1 MKTLLSAL
9 MLLVLPACDSLERR
23 LDGVAAPLKEP
34 ELPNCSRV
42 LNCCA
47 NLGTDRLVGPLVD
60 ESCAAIATPTDLAI
74 LRYQEARALILN
86 DRATSQ
92 QTKDQLLTELRQT
105 SQGTLEPAC
114 RCLLD
119 QTLGA
124 VSLDGFLTPID
135 CEVFPQTGAIPTGKT
150 CDELTGAIMSP
161 ASP

>member
-1 MKTLLSAL
+1 MRALVLALLLSHA
-9 MLLVLPACDSLERR
+9 ACDSLERS

-42 LNCCA
+42 LNCCT

-60 ESCAAIATPTDLAI
+60 ESCAAITTPTDLAI

-92 QTKDQLLTELRQT
+92 QTKDRLLAELRET
-105 SQGTLEPAC
+105 SQSTLEPAC

-119 QTLGA
+119 QTVGA

-135 CEVFPQTGAIPTGKT
+135 CEVFPQTGAIPSGQT
-150 CDELTGAIMSP
+150 CDDLTGAILSP
-161 ASP
+161 ATP

>member
-1 MKTLLSAL
+1 MKSLLCAL
-9 MLLVLPACDSLERR
+9 LLFAVSACDSLERS

-47 NLGTDRLVGPLVD
+47 NLGSDRLVGPIVD
-60 ESCAAIATPTDLAI
+60 ESCAAITTPTDLAI
-74 LRYQEARALILN
+74 IRYQEARALILN

-105 SQGTLEPAC
+105 TQSSLEPAC
-114 RCLLD
+114 CCLLD
-119 QTLGA
+119 QTVGA

-135 CEVFPQTGAIPTGKT
+135 CEIFPQTGAIPSGAT
-150 CDELTGAIMSP
+150 CDDLTGAITDP
-161 ASP
+161 R